1 MSRAYLEIVELED
14 GTFAL
19 RRMDDEAGDA
29 LVEIHFS
36 PEVQG
41 FLGDHKVA
49 IAKAM
54 LGAGVQ
60 AAGAISKSI
69 MEAEDKELQ
78 SRVLH

>member
-1 MSRAYLEIVELED
+1 MNRAYLEIVELED

-19 RRMDDEAGDA
+19 RRMDDDGEP

-36 PEVQG
+36 SEVEG

-60 AAGAISKSI
+60 AAGSISKSI
-69 MEAEDKELQ
+69 MEAEEKEM
-78 SRVLH
+78 SNRVLH

>member
-1 MSRAYLEIVELED
+1 MSRAFLEIVELEN
-14 GTFAL
+14 GSFAL
-19 RRMDDEAGDA
+19 RRLEDEGEP

-36 PEVQG
+36 PEIES

-60 AAGAISKSI
+60 AAGVISKSI
-69 MEAEDKELQ
+69 MEAEEQELRD
-78 SRVLH
+78 RVLH

>member
-19 RRMDDEAGDA
+19 RRMDDEGEP

-36 PEVQG
+36 PEVDG

-69 MEAEDKELQ
+69 TEAEEKEFNN
-78 SRVLH
+78 RVLH

>member
-1 MSRAYLEIVELED
+1 MNRAYLEIVELED

-19 RRMDDEAGDA
+19 RRMDDDGEP

-36 PEVQG
+36 SEVEG

-69 MEAEDKELQ
+69 MEAEEKEM
-78 SRVLH
+78 SNRVLH

>member
-1 MSRAYLEIVELED
+1 
-14 GTFAL
+14 
-19 RRMDDEAGDA
+19 MDDEGEP

-36 PEVQG
+36 SEVDG

-60 AAGAISKSI
+60 AAGAISKAL
-69 MEAEDKELQ
+69 MESKEKEL
-78 SRVLH
+78 SDRILH

>member
-1 MSRAYLEIVELED
+1 MSQAFLEIVELED

-19 RRMDDEAGDA
+19 RRMEDEGEP

-36 PEVQG
+36 SEVDG
-41 FLGDHKVA
+41 YLGDHKVA

-60 AAGAISKSI
+60 AAGAISKSL
-69 MEAEDKELQ
+69 MEAEEKEL
-78 SRVLH
+78 SDRVLH

>member
-1 MSRAYLEIVELED
+1 MSRAFLEIVELED

-19 RRMDDEAGDA
+19 RRMSDEGEP

-36 PEVQG
+36 SEVDG

-54 LGAGVQ
+54 LGAGIQ
-60 AAGAISKSI
+60 AAGNLSKTI
-69 MEAEDKELQ
+69 MEAEEKERDE
-78 SRVLH
+78 RVLH

>member
-1 MSRAYLEIVELED
+1 MSRAFLEMVELED

-19 RRMDDEAGDA
+19 KRLDEEGEP

-36 PEVQG
+36 SEIDN
-41 FLGDHKVA
+41 FLGNHKIA

-60 AAGAISKSI
+60 AVGAISQTMLEEEES
-69 MEAEDKELQ
+69 EQ
-78 SRVLH
+78 RNRVLH

>member
-1 MSRAYLEIVELED
+1 MSRAFLEIVELED

-19 RRMDDEAGDA
+19 RRMEDEGEP

-36 PEVQG
+36 PEIEN

-60 AAGAISKSI
+60 AAGVISKSI
-69 MEAEDKELQ
+69 MDAEEQELQ
-78 SRVLH
+78 DRVLH